1 MGEQMTGLQRRVEEL
16 VFKETV
22 VSTIVRADDDG
33 TSRALFDKAVR
44 KTRTEWA
51 RRAAEDS
58 DTAVASYP
66 HSLRTP
72 PIRCPSPT
80 LRVGR
85 ILVWSTTR
93 PWEAR
98 GPTDLAWRPTAD
110 LCLISFFAPTTI
122 TDWSTPCEDAASS
135 RGVPPEGV
143 ECRPAPKE

>member
-16 VFKETV
+16 VFKETM

-66 HSLRTP
+66 HYATHSAHTVP
-72 PIRCPSPT
+72 KPNPSS
-80 LRVGR
+80 
-85 ILVWSTTR
+85 W
-93 PWEAR
+93 
-98 GPTDLAWRPTAD
+98 
-110 LCLISFFAPTTI
+110 
-122 TDWSTPCEDAASS
+122 
-135 RGVPPEGV
+135 
-143 ECRPAPKE
+143 